1 MKLTVISRSEPW
13 VAGLA
18 RSRVQLPPTVEPALA
33 MITGPR
39 RRQGTYGSWWEVA
52 VDFGAVAAP
61 ISIVCNLIANWIW
74 DARPKDLSAMAP
86 HEVSLTLILTHGD
99 RKSEVRIQSQDAE
112 AERAA
117 IEAAL
122 RNVWEN

>member
-1 MKLTVISRSEPW
+1 M
-13 VAGLA
+13 AGLA